1 MEDMKK
7 LVEKYKRELMEY
19 SRQAPKPE
27 KLSFPEM
34 LPEEPPAQG
43 VQEIPEHRDTQPQSS
58 EPPKPRIIGYSDDQ
72 RALNDLEKYFSDI
85 INTAPPADGNPEASE
100 TSDRSGELPEQELP
114 QSDRPEGVQTDD
126 FNSLPPQFTDNPP
139 QIAETNEEPPVENNT
154 PSNELEREQ
163 PSQFPREGETSEL
176 CR

>member
-1 MEDMKK
+1 
-7 LVEKYKRELMEY
+7 MEY

-100 TSDRSGELPEQELP
+100 TSDRSVELPEQELP

-139 QIAETNEEPPVENNT
+139 QIAETNEEPPVETTRPAMSWSGSSRPSSRGRART
-154 PSNELEREQ
+154 PLRLRE
-163 PSQFPREGETSEL
+163 PSKTSEL

>member
-43 VQEIPEHRDTQPQSS
+43 VQEIRSTGILSRSPRSRPSPVSSDTLTISV
-58 EPPKPRIIGYSDDQ
+58 R
-72 RALNDLEKYFSDI
+72 
-85 INTAPPADGNPEASE
+85 
-100 TSDRSGELPEQELP
+100 
-114 QSDRPEGVQTDD
+114 
-126 FNSLPPQFTDNPP
+126 
-139 QIAETNEEPPVENNT
+139 
-154 PSNELEREQ
+154 
-163 PSQFPREGETSEL
+163 
-176 CR
+176 

>member
-85 INTAPPADGNPEASE
+85 INTAPAAVRPPGGSADRRFQLAAAAVHG
-100 TSDRSGELPEQELP
+100 
-114 QSDRPEGVQTDD
+114 
-126 FNSLPPQFTDNPP
+126 
-139 QIAETNEEPPVENNT
+139 
-154 PSNELEREQ
+154 
-163 PSQFPREGETSEL
+163 
-176 CR
+176 

>member
-43 VQEIPEHRDTQPQSS
+43 VQEIPFLFRRQFQFAGES
-58 EPPKPRIIGYSDDQ
+58 EYLG
-72 RALNDLEKYFSDI
+72 
-85 INTAPPADGNPEASE
+85 
-100 TSDRSGELPEQELP
+100 
-114 QSDRPEGVQTDD
+114 
-126 FNSLPPQFTDNPP
+126 
-139 QIAETNEEPPVENNT
+139 
-154 PSNELEREQ
+154 
-163 PSQFPREGETSEL
+163 
-176 CR
+176 

>member
-85 INTAPPADGNPEASE
+85 INTAPPSDGNPEASE
-100 TSDRSGELPEQELP
+100 TSDRSASFRSRNCRSPTARKEC
-114 QSDRPEGVQTDD
+114 RPTI
-126 FNSLPPQFTDNPP
+126 ST
-139 QIAETNEEPPVENNT
+139 
-154 PSNELEREQ
+154 R
-163 PSQFPREGETSEL
+163 
-176 CR
+176 CRRSSRITLRR

>member
-85 INTAPPADGNPEASE
+85 INTAPVSY
-100 TSDRSGELPEQELP
+100 THLTLP
-114 QSDRPEGVQTDD
+114 T
-126 FNSLPPQFTDNPP
+126 
-139 QIAETNEEPPVENNT
+139 T
-154 PSNELEREQ
+154 PYV
-163 PSQFPREGETSEL
+163 
-176 CR
+176 